1 MLMNFSPIVMPLPQP
16 YISQDETDILLEIDR
31 INGVKHELTEQE
43 RRFSD
48 AALCKSQL
56 L

>member
-1 MLMNFSPIVMPLPQP
+1 MLMNFSPIAMPLPYP
-16 YISQDETDILLEIDR
+16 YVSQDEIDILVETDR
-31 INGVKHELTEQE
+31 IDDVKHTLAEIE

>member
-1 MLMNFSPIVMPLPQP
+1 MLMNFSSIAVPFPMP

-31 INGVKHELTEQE
+31 INGVKHQLSEQE

-48 AALCKSQL
+48 ATLCKS
-56 L
+56 